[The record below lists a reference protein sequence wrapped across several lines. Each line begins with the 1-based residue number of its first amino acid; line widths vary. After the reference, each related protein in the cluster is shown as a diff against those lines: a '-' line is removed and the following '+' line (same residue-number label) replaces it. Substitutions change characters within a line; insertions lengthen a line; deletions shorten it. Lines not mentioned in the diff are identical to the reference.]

1 MYIALWL
8 AFGIFLCYLYDTIT
22 IKTAMNTMINIYK
35 TVSRRYINKVEK
47 RMSAHPN
54 TTIIFDNRQN
64 TAVKPPP
71 D

>member
-1 MYIALWL
+1 
-8 AFGIFLCYLYDTIT
+8 
-22 IKTAMNTMINIYK
+22 MNTMINIYK

>member
-1 MYIALWL
+1 
-8 AFGIFLCYLYDTIT
+8 
-22 IKTAMNTMINIYK
+22 MNTMINIYK
-35 TVSRRYINKVEK
+35 TVSGRYINKVEK